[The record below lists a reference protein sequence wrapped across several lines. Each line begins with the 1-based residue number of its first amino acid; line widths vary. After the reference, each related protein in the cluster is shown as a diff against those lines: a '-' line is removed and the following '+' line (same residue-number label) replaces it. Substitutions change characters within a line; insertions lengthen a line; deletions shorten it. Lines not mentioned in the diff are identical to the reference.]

1 MLRLGYGLIFSGGGV
16 NRKCE
21 GVGKTLLSSWFYGD
35 FEVMQLQS
43 AWSKYERAWVIF
55 SVASCLIL
63 VDSKLALRN
72 PAVSCLLFSWAHTHL
87 CAHVC

>member
-43 AWSKYERAWVIF
+43 AWSKYESLGNFLGRFLSDI
-55 SVASCLIL
+55 S
-63 VDSKLALRN
+63 
-72 PAVSCLLFSWAHTHL
+72 
-87 CAHVC
+87 